1 VDYTE
6 NGVSVY
12 VFKSHM
18 QLGKSAGFKKQPLL
32 RNPFALQFGWRFLP
46 GLIAGVLVG
55 GLWQLG
61 MLQPLDQQAYKTLF
75 QVRGALPWDKRA
87 VIIAMDEPSLKT
99 LGSLP
104 WSRDRYTQLLNIL
117 TPAQPDVIVLDLI
130 FPEPSQADEAMAKA
144 MERQGRVVLAQAWD
158 RTGQILLPTPRL
170 RHAAIATGHALNQED
185 SDGFSRTF
193 IPEAQGVPTLG
204 VSALRVYSIVHEP
217 IDLSL
222 NNQRIWLN
230 WPAPIDQAPQYS
242 FADVLSGKVPPQT
255 FQNKIVLVGVT
266 ATGIDELRTP
276 YDSTPPAS
284 SVFLHTAFI
293 NNLLQNNFLHPV
305 SSDWIWV
312 VLLFGG
318 PVLSYALSSLS
329 AGKQLFS
336 WLSLCSAWF
345 VLSFFA
351 FRADYL
357 IPVVQPIA
365 LFAGTGIAVALRDR
379 SRVNALLAEKVEQLL
394 HLRSESSDPMLERE
408 SQALSMDPQQSIGT
422 QRVAQLAELAEWFS
436 RNQSAKTAIA
446 NSLSMGLVAADF
458 DGTVWFCNAVS
469 SRWLTLTLGEDL
481 RSQIVPTWLPQAQWE
496 STLAELRQNKS
507 PSPYEVCREARWFK
521 LKFEPLAYLS
531 AQDWAAAYSD
541 QSVTG
546 LLLVIEEIT
555 DRKIAEEERNQQ
567 LKELQRLNTL
577 KDDFLSTVSHELR
590 TPMAN
595 MKMALHLIE
604 RASTDKQRDAYLA
617 ILQQQC
623 AREISLINDL
633 LNMQRLEMSAETL
646 RLEPV
651 DLTEWLPKVIVP
663 FAKRAD
669 QNEQSLRLELPE
681 ELPLLVT
688 DRSHLERILAEL
700 LNNACKY
707 TPPRERIYLSVCS
720 KPATIDITVMNTGS
734 EIDQSEWTRIFEKFY
749 RVPESDR
756 WNQGGTGLGLALV
769 KGLAE
774 HLGGT
779 IQVVSSANK
788 TSFTVQLPLREIAVQ
803 NR

>member
-1 VDYTE
+1 
-6 NGVSVY
+6 
-12 VFKSHM
+12 M
-18 QLGKSAGFKKQPLL
+18 QLGKSTGLNKQTLL
-32 RNPFALQFGWRFLP
+32 RKPFAQAQTGWRFFP

-75 QVRGALPWDKRA
+75 QVRGALPWDQR
-87 VIIAMDEPSLKT
+87 VVVIAMDDKSLKT
-99 LGSLP
+99 LGRLP
-104 WSRDRYTQLLNIL
+104 WSRDRYTKLLNTL

-130 FPEPSQADEAMAKA
+130 FPEASKEDGAMAKA

-158 RTGQILLPTPRL
+158 RTGQILQPTPQL
-170 RHAAIATGHALNQED
+170 RHAAIATGHVLIQED
-185 SDGFSRTF
+185 SDGLSKTF
-193 IPEAQGVPTLG
+193 IQEFEGVPTLS
-204 VSALRVYSIVHEP
+204 VSTLRVYSIVHEP
-217 IDLSL
+217 IDLPP
-222 NNQRIWLN
+222 NNQRLWLN
-230 WPAPIDQAPQYS
+230 WPGPAAQATQYS

-255 FQNKIVLVGVT
+255 FQNKIVLIGST
-266 ATGIDELRTP
+266 ATALEELRTP
-276 YDSTPPAS
+276 YDSNPPAS
-284 SVFLHTAFI
+284 SVFLHAAFI
-293 NNLLQNNFLHPV
+293 NNLLQSNFLHPLP
-305 SSDWIWV
+305 SSWIWI
-312 VLLFGG
+312 LLLCGG
-318 PVLSYALSSLS
+318 PLLSYSLSSVS
-329 AGKQLFS
+329 AGKQLIIWVSLSIF
-336 WLSLCSAWF
+336 WLVLSLI
-345 VLSFFA
+345 A
-351 FRADYL
+351 FRAEQ
-357 IPVVQPIA
+357 VVAVVEPIA
-365 LFAGTGIAVALRDR
+365 LFAGTGIAIALRDR

-394 HLRSESSDPMLERE
+394 HLRNEASTPVYERGNPIF
-408 SQALSMDPQQSIGT
+408 SIDDQQSVGT
-422 QRVAQLAELAEWFS
+422 KRVAQLAELAEWFS

-458 DGTVWFCNAVS
+458 DGTVWFCNAFS
-469 SRWLTLTLGEDL
+469 TRWLPLNLGGDLSTQMVPAWLSLEQWKSILSEL
-481 RSQIVPTWLPQAQWE
+481 RSG
-496 STLAELRQNKS
+496 KS
-507 PSPYEVCREARWFK
+507 PLPSELCRETNWYE
-521 LKFEPLAYLS
+521 LKFEPLSYFS
-531 AQDWAAAYSD
+531 AEDWAAESSD

-546 LLLVIEEIT
+546 FLLVIEEIT
-555 DRKIAEEERNQQ
+555 ARKIAEEERNQQ
-567 LKELQRLNTL
+567 LLELQRLNSL

-623 AREISLINDL
+623 TREIALINDL

-651 DLTEWLPKVIVP
+651 DLIEWLPKVIVP

-669 QNEQSLRLELPE
+669 QNEQSLRLEVPDD
-681 ELPLLVT
+681 LPLLMT

-707 TPPRERIYLSVCS
+707 TPPRERIYLSVCP
-720 KPATIDITVMNTGS
+720 KPATLDITVMNTGS
-734 EIDQSEWTRIFEKFY
+734 EIAQAEWTRIFEKFY

-779 IQVVSSANK
+779 IQVVSNANK
-788 TSFTVQLPLREIAVQ
+788 TAFTVQLPLREIAIQ

>member
-1 VDYTE
+1 
-6 NGVSVY
+6 
-12 VFKSHM
+12 
-18 QLGKSAGFKKQPLL
+18 
-32 RNPFALQFGWRFLP
+32 
-46 GLIAGVLVG
+46 
-55 GLWQLG
+55 
-61 MLQPLDQQAYKTLF
+61 
-75 QVRGALPWDKRA
+75 
-87 VIIAMDEPSLKT
+87 
-99 LGSLP
+99 
-104 WSRDRYTQLLNIL
+104 
-117 TPAQPDVIVLDLI
+117 
-130 FPEPSQADEAMAKA
+130 
-144 MERQGRVVLAQAWD
+144 
-158 RTGQILLPTPRL
+158 
-170 RHAAIATGHALNQED
+170 
-185 SDGFSRTF
+185 
-193 IPEAQGVPTLG
+193 
-204 VSALRVYSIVHEP
+204 
-217 IDLSL
+217 L
-222 NNQRIWLN
+222 NNQRVWLN

-242 FADVLSGKVPPQT
+242 FADVLSGKVPLQT
-255 FQNKIVLVGVT
+255 FQNRIVLVGVT

-312 VLLFGG
+312 ALLFGG
-318 PVLSYALSSLS
+318 SILSYGLSSLS

-336 WLSLCSAWF
+336 WVSLCSAWF
-345 VLSFFA
+345 ILSFFA
-351 FRADYL
+351 FRTNYL

-394 HLRSESSDPMLERE
+394 RLRSESSTPVLEHG
-408 SQALSMDPQQSIGT
+408 SQIDPQQSIGT
-422 QRVAQLAELAEWFS
+422 QQVAQLAELAEWFS

-481 RSQIVPTWLPQAQWE
+481 RSQIVPTWLPQAQWD
-496 STLAELRQNKS
+496 STLLELRQDKS
-507 PSPYEVCREARWFK
+507 PSPHELCHKARWFK

-531 AQDWAAAYSD
+531 AQDWAAARSD

-555 DRKIAEEERNQQ
+555 DRKTAEEERNQQ

-604 RASTDKQRDAYLA
+604 RASTDKQRDTYLA

-623 AREISLINDL
+623 TREIALINDL

-651 DLTEWLPKVIVP
+651 DLIEWLPKVIVP

-669 QNEQSLRLELPE
+669 QNEQSLRLETPDG
-681 ELPLLVT
+681 LPLLMT
-688 DRSHLERILAEL
+688 DISHLERILAEL

-707 TPPRERIYLSVCS
+707 TPPRERIYVSVCS
-720 KPATIDITVMNTGS
+720 KAATLDITVMNTGS
-734 EIDQSEWTRIFEKFY
+734 EIPQSEWNRIFEKFY

-788 TSFTVQLPLREIAVQ
+788 TAFTLQLPLREIAIQ